1 MGTSVGKVIRGG
13 LGYCRA
19 LTGFLLRTGKALGGP
34 VAIAIEPTNICN
46 LHCPLCAT
54 GSGMLDRP
62 RGTMSLESFKSI
74 IDALPRSITDLYLWG
89 QGEPFLAPDFLDMVR
104 YASVRGYRTY
114 TSTNGHYLDDAEGI
128 ITSGLSSLV
137 ISLDGVDRATYDS
150 YRQGG
155 NFDLVVD
162 GIRKVSGAKRKNG
175 IGPVIEL
182 QYLVTRENAVNM
194 KRFRSFAQ
202 SIGAERVV
210 FKTLQAA
217 SLQGGM
223 AYLPEN
229 RELTRYHEATH
240 GDIEPERVWP
250 LKNRCMRIYYNFQI
264 DWQGNIV
271 PCCFDKD
278 STHIMGNV
286 FDTPVLKIWN
296 SEPYLSFR
304 TTLNLQGRVL
314 PMCRDC
320 SEGLKRMSVHG

>member
-1 MGTSVGKVIRGG
+1 MGTSVGRVVRSG
-13 LGYCRA
+13 LGYGRA
-19 LTGFLLRTGKALGGP
+19 LAGFFLRSGKALGGP
-34 VAIAIEPTNICN
+34 VAIAIEPTNVCN
-46 LHCPLCAT
+46 LHCPLCTT
-54 GSGMLDRP
+54 GAGMLDRP
-62 RGTMSLESFKSI
+62 RGSMSLEAFRTL
-74 IDALPRSITDLYLWG
+74 IDSLPRTITDLYLWG
-89 QGEPFLAPDFLDMVR
+89 QGEPFLAPGFLDMVR
-104 YASVRGYRTY
+104 FASARGFRTY
-114 TSTNGHYLDDAEGI
+114 TSTNGHYLDDTEGI
-128 ITSGLSSLV
+128 IKSGLSSLV

-194 KRFRSFAQ
+194 KRFRSFAR

-229 RELTRYHEATH
+229 WELTRYHEVAH
-240 GDIEPERVWP
+240 GDIAPERVWP
-250 LKNRCMRIYYNFQI
+250 LKNRCMRVYYNFQI

-296 SEPYLSFR
+296 SEPYRSFR
-304 TTLNLQGRVL
+304 TTLNLQGRVI